1 MSKTFRWDGKLQ
13 IEFLYFESQRVSCE
27 IQKFVTEHQM
37 LSIKMANF
45 QVSDRTLKE
54 HLDVSDE
61 RILILKKGECNFK
74 FELWLERTESCQV
87 L

>member
-1 MSKTFRWDGKLQ
+1 MEKLQ
-13 IEFLYFESQRVSCE
+13 IEFLYFQSQRVSCE
-27 IQKFVTEHQM
+27 IQKLVIEHQM
-37 LSIKMANF
+37 LSIEMTNF

-54 HLDVSDE
+54 HFEVSDE
-61 RILILKKGECNFK
+61 RILILKKGECNFM